1 MPPQSIV
8 VTLIRK
14 GDVTDNVR
22 AILAATEDGYALT
35 GLPSGLLE
43 GSELLAVVVHLVE
56 NEAGYLP
63 ADEREEANGKRH

>member
-1 MPPQSIV
+1 VRNDTHPVV

-22 AILAATEDGYALT
+22 ATLAATEDGYTLT
-35 GLPSGLLE
+35 GLPTDMLE

-56 NEAGYLP
+56 NEAGYLKP
-63 ADEREEANGKRH
+63 DEKD